1 MGDETWRRV
10 NDLISAIFLLTKG
23 FHPPLYFGDHISL
36 YANLEAI
43 IDQRGLYEQDDE
55 SVH

>member
-1 MGDETWRRV
+1 M
-10 NDLISAIFLLTKG
+10 NDLISAILFMTKG

-36 YANLEAI
+36 YVNLQAI
-43 IDQRGLYEQDDE
+43 LDQRGLHEQDNK